1 LNRFCSREPPFWQQ
15 DGTVFERPLGLTLLV
30 LMPLLAADGIA
41 ALRRGHRRAGLISCI
56 LRCAGFAT
64 LVMLIAGLKIRS
76 SVSASQ
82 QAIVVAIDQSGS
94 IASDQSQWMRSQ
106 IAQLRGAMDPRDR
119 LAVVGFGS
127 DVRLLAPMED
137 PRMVRRLDGAAQ
149 ADSTDLE
156 RAITASMGLFG
167 DGFEKKIV
175 LLSDGN
181 QTKGNVLAEVPEAA
195 AQSIRI
201 FTSAP
206 PPSSIERIAL
216 TSFETQ
222 SRVRAKQSFGLRI
235 GVESEA
241 KARVEAKLKV
251 SIDGNQVGSRS
262 VTLHP
267 GLNRLAAPYVL
278 GRAGAYLL
286 GVELEATAPYVL
298 ANARAE
304 LPISVLKSPRILVVS
319 GEPPDSLISALK
331 LRGYELERAIPR
343 ALPARAEDLL
353 AYQSVILAN
362 VSADAIA
369 PSAQAALARYVSDY
383 GGGLVATGDSLRDY
397 KFAGSQIEKA
407 LPINF
412 EHQPPPPSREP
423 LAIYLCIDRSNSM
436 SYNSRYPAVRDGERI
451 RYAKQAAIALLRQLD
466 DTDYA
471 GVIAFDS
478 QPYVLSRLR
487 PLGEDR
493 AQLEDRVERL
503 EPGGG
508 TDFKDSLE
516 MAEREILDSK
526 LGVRQVILITDGD
539 TNRQYHDHDAL
550 IADFADKHI
559 PVSTIRIGPDLANLR
574 LLEDFAQA
582 TGGLFYRVQDIER
595 LPQLLVRLTRK
606 AMDQSPQGSIAIK
619 AGGRSA
625 ILDGIPVADIPRLEF
640 FTTTAPKTGASVPLR
655 IERSKES
662 VPLIAS
668 WQYGLGRT
676 AIFAADTDTLAALSW
691 IRWDRYAQFWSQLVT
706 WTMRSDPGMF
716 DIAVE
721 QNADQAI
728 EVRAEKAD
736 AAGPASN
743 LVCRITGAGA
753 SLDLAMTQTGD
764 CVYTGSGP
772 TLPRGKYTATLM
784 NKAGEREEILASN
797 EFAVASKGAAGSAEL
812 KLLAPNLALLR
823 QLAAETGGGFGESPA
838 EVARRRGAK
847 VTIRR
852 SAESILVPIAIA
864 LVLGEIFVRRRFAT

>member
-1 LNRFCSREPPFWQQ
+1 M
-15 DGTVFERPLGLTLLV
+15 FERPLGLTLLL
-30 LMPLLAADGIA
+30 LMPLVAADGLA
-41 ALRRGHRRAGLISCI
+41 ALRRGVRRAGLISCL
-56 LRCAGFAT
+56 LRCLGFT
-64 LVMLIAGLKIRS
+64 ILVMLVAGLKIRS
-76 SVSASQ
+76 SVNASQ

-94 IASDQSQWMRSQ
+94 IAADQSQWMHSQ
-106 IAQLRGAMDPRDR
+106 VARLREAMDPRDR

-127 DVRLLAPMED
+127 DVKLLAPMED
-137 PRMVRRLDGAAQ
+137 PRLVRTFDGSAQ
-149 ADSTDLE
+149 GDATDLE
-156 RAITASMGLFG
+156 RAVTASMGLFG
-167 DGFEKKIV
+167 DGFEEKIV

-195 AQSIRI
+195 GQGIRI
-201 FTSAP
+201 FAAAP

-216 TSFETQ
+216 TSLDAQ
-222 SRVRAKQSFGLRI
+222 SRVRARQSFGLRI
-235 GVESEA
+235 EVHSEA
-241 KARVEAKLKV
+241 RAPVEAKLRV
-251 SIDGNQVGSRS
+251 LIDGSQVGSRS
-262 VTLHP
+262 LTLHP
-267 GLNRLAAPYVL
+267 GLNRLEAPYVL
-278 GRAGAYLL
+278 ARPGAYLL
-286 GVELEATAPYVL
+286 GVELEAAAPYIL

-304 LPISVLKSPRILVVS
+304 LPISVLESPRVLVVS
-319 GEPPDSLISALK
+319 EEPPDSLISALK
-331 LRGYELERAIPR
+331 LKGYELERAIPR

-353 AYQSVILAN
+353 PYQSVILAN

-369 PSAQAALARYVSDY
+369 PPAQAALARYVSDY
-383 GGGLVATGDSLRDY
+383 GGGMIATGDSLRDY
-397 KFAGSQIEKA
+397 KFAGSQVEKA
-407 LPINF
+407 LPIKF
-412 EHQPPPPSREP
+412 QPQPPPPSREP

-493 AQLEDRVERL
+493 KELEDRVERL

-550 IADFADKHI
+550 IADFANKHI

-606 AMDQSPQGSIAIK
+606 AMDQSPQGSIAIR
-619 AGGRSA
+619 AAGRSA
-625 ILDGIPVADIPRLEF
+625 ILNGIPVGVIPRLEF
-640 FTTTAPKTGASVPLR
+640 FITTAPKSGANVPLQ
-655 IERSKES
+655 IERGKES
-662 VPLIAS
+662 APLIAA

-706 WTMRSDPGMF
+706 WTMRSDPAGMF
-716 DIAVE
+716 DIAVK
-721 QNADQAI
+721 QKADQAV

-736 AAGPASN
+736 AAAPAGN
-743 LVCRITGAGA
+743 LLCRITGAGA

-764 CVYTGSGP
+764 SVYTASGP
-772 TLPRGKYTATLM
+772 TLPRGKYLATLM
-784 NKAGEREEILASN
+784 NKAGEREEVLASN

-812 KLLAPNLALLR
+812 KLLAPNVALLR
-823 QLAAETGGGFGESPA
+823 QLASDTRGGFGQSPA
-838 EVARRRGAK
+838 EVVRRRGAK
-847 VTIRR
+847 IVIKR
-852 SAESILVPIAIA
+852 SAEPILLPIAIA
-864 LVLGEIFVRRRFAT
+864 LVLGEIFVRRRFTTW